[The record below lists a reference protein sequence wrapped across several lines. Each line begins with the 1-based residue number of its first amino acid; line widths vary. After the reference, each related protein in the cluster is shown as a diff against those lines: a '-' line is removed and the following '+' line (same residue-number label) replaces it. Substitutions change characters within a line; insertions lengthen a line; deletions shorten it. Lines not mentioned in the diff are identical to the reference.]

1 MLAGPLRHIARLV
14 LLPHL
19 RHAGADGG
27 EGGLKG
33 SVKSVV
39 WLGMLL
45 SIRLGA

>member
-19 RHAGADGG
+19 RHAGADG

-33 SVKSVV
+33 SVKPVV
-39 WLGMLL
+39 WLGRLL